1 MNRYYSLAILRR
13 SRPVILTVFVLSCV
27 FLASCGG
34 GSTKSTSSSTTPTV
48 ASVTV
53 TPASP
58 SIAMTATQQFTA
70 TAKDSSGNTMSGVTF
85 AWTSSATAVATI
97 NSSTGMATGVS
108 AGTTQISA
116 SASGVSSSADTLT
129 VTPPVIATI
138 TVTPASPSILVNA
151 TQQFAA
157 TAKDSSGNTITGVT
171 FTWASSAT
179 SVATI
184 NSSGLATGAAAGT
197 TQITATASSV
207 TSALDPLQVIT
218 PVTQT
223 TVTGTASMGLP
234 IANVPV
240 TLKDSAGKSVTG
252 TTASDGTYS
261 LSTTGMTPPFLV
273 QVQALSGNVYSV
285 SADTLTTTTI
295 NAHVLSDLIIR
306 SWYSALGQSIDTA
319 FSNPVTLP
327 APGVS
332 NVQIIANSVVQ
343 STQLWLTNAGLN
355 TAVFNVISTPFAA
368 NGTGFDSVLHDTT
381 VNVGTGT
388 VTIANGTTTQT
399 STVVYNTGT
408 DAMTIN
414 SSTTTGGVTSTNSV
428 TTVIPGTTPEQT
440 AINAINTTF
449 AAFTN
454 VVNTKGSLLA
464 AADVTPF
471 LAGNLLN
478 DGETQ
483 TQYAAILVSNF
494 VNELNVGVGTTISI
508 GQVQLIRSIDLTN
521 GLADVVFNE
530 TVLQNGVTVSGLPDV
545 AGANEFWFERSGST
559 WLIGGDNQIAQ
570 TQLQVGPGTSVG
582 AQTGSSTIAN
592 ANISSPDGN
601 LAAPSS
607 QTISGGTDNPGG
619 IGTNIFNNATFSL
632 GNQVSEGSFLQD
644 DLYADSAALNSV
656 IPAGTPFLFTI
667 TPASGPV
674 ATYTVLSN
682 AFTNETTS
690 IISPTSATA
699 SNYIGQSVTLN
710 WTLPQT
716 FPISSI
722 HLDVNVQDGPS
733 GSPGITCSSGL
744 LVAPNAT
751 SGTIAVPGTLTC
763 ASGQAVT
770 QGRIKVEVFGFNGE
784 YTTAGVYFQ

>member
-1 MNRYYSLAILRR
+1 MTRNYDLAGVCQHHLR
-13 SRPVILTVFVLSCV
+13 SFTLLVAVCI

-34 GSTKSTSSSTTPTV
+34 GTNTNSNATPIV
-48 ASVTV
+48 ASVVV
-53 TPASP
+53 TPGSP
-58 SIAMTATQQFTA
+58 SIAMNTTQQFTA
-70 TAKDSSGNTMSGVTF
+70 VAKDASGNTMSGVTF
-85 AWTSSATAVATI
+85 AWTSSATTVATI

-108 AGTTQISA
+108 AGSTQITA
-116 SASGVSSSADTLT
+116 SASGVSSSPDALT
-129 VTPPVIATI
+129 VTAPVIVTI
-138 TVTPASPSILVNA
+138 TVAPASPSIPVNA
-151 TQQFAA
+151 SQQFAA
-157 TAKDSSGNTITGVT
+157 TAKDSGGNTIAGVT
-171 FTWASSAT
+171 FTWASSAA

-184 NSSGLATGAAAGT
+184 NSSGLASGVAAGT
-197 TQITATASSV
+197 TQITAKASGV
-207 TSALDPLQVIT
+207 TSAPDALQVT
-218 PVTQT
+218 VPVTM
-223 TVTGTASMGLP
+223 VTGTASMGLP
-234 IANVPV
+234 IANVPIA
-240 TLKDSAGKSVTG
+240 LKDSAGNSVTG
-252 TTASDGTYS
+252 TTTSNGTYS
-261 LSTTGMTPPFLV
+261 LLTTGMTPPFLI
-273 QVQALSGNVYSV
+273 QVQASSGNLYSV
-285 SADTLTTTTI
+285 SADTLATTTI
-295 NAHVLSDLIIR
+295 NTHVLSDLIIR
-306 SWYSALGQSIDTA
+306 SWYSAQGQSIDTA
-319 FSNPVTLP
+319 FSNPVSLP

-332 NVQIIANSVVQ
+332 NVQIIANAVVL
-343 STQLWLTNAGLN
+343 STQLWLTNAGVN
-355 TAVFNVISTPFAA
+355 TTVFNVISTPFTAD
-368 NGTGFDSVLHDTT
+368 GTGFDSVLHDTT
-381 VNVGTGT
+381 VNAGTGT
-388 VTIANGTTTQT
+388 ITIANGTTTQT
-399 STVVYNTGT
+399 STVVYNTGS

-414 SSTTTGGVTSTNSV
+414 SSTTTAGVTSTNSV
-428 TTVIPGTTPEQT
+428 TTVIPGTTLEQT
-440 AINAINTTF
+440 AITAINTTF

-464 AADVTPF
+464 VADVTPF
-471 LAGNLLN
+471 LAGSLLN

-494 VNELNVGVGTTISI
+494 VDELSLGAGTTMSI

-521 GLADVVFNE
+521 GLADVVFNQA
-530 TVLQNGVTVSGLPDV
+530 VLQNGVTLSGLPDV
-545 AGANEFWFERSGST
+545 AGVNEYWFVRSGST

-570 TQLQVGPGTSVG
+570 TQLQVGPTTQVG

-592 ANISSPDGN
+592 ANISVPDGN

-619 IGTNIFNNATFSL
+619 IGTNILNNATFSL

-644 DLYADSAALNSV
+644 DLYADSAALSSV

-667 TPASGPV
+667 TPVSGPV

-682 AFTNETTS
+682 AFTNETIS
-690 IISPTSATA
+690 IISPTSPTA

-722 HLDVNVQDGPS
+722 HLDVNVQDGPA

-751 SGTIAVPGTLTC
+751 SGTIAVPSTLTC

>member
-1 MNRYYSLAILRR
+1 MTRNYDLAGVCQHHLR
-13 SRPVILTVFVLSCV
+13 SFTLLVGVCIFV
-27 FLASCGG
+27 ASCGG
-34 GSTKSTSSSTTPTV
+34 GTNTNSNATPTV
-48 ASVTV
+48 ASVVV
-53 TPASP
+53 TPGSP
-58 SIAMTATQQFTA
+58 SIAMNTTQQFTA
-70 TAKDSSGNTMSGVTF
+70 VAKDGSGGVMSGVTF
-85 AWTSSATAVATI
+85 AWTSSATTVATI
-97 NSSTGMATGVS
+97 NSSTGIATGVS
-108 AGTTQISA
+108 AGSTQITA
-116 SASGVSSSADTLT
+116 SASGVSSSPDALT
-129 VTPPVIATI
+129 VTAPVIATI
-138 TVTPASPSILVNA
+138 TVAPASPSIPVNA

-157 TAKDSSGNTITGVT
+157 TAKDSGGNTIAGVV
-171 FTWASSAT
+171 FTWASSAA

-184 NSSGLATGAAAGT
+184 NSSGLASGVAAGT
-197 TQITATASSV
+197 TQITAKASGV
-207 TSALDPLQVIT
+207 TSAPDALQVT
-218 PVTQT
+218 VPVTM
-223 TVTGTASMGLP
+223 VTGTASMGLP
-234 IANVPV
+234 IANVPIA
-240 TLKDSAGKSVTG
+240 LKDSAGNSVTG
-252 TTASDGTYS
+252 TTGSNGAYS
-261 LSTTGMTPPFLV
+261 LVTTGMTPPFLI

-285 SADTLTTTTI
+285 SADTLATTTI
-295 NAHVLSDLIIR
+295 NTHVLSDLIIR
-306 SWYSALGQSIDTA
+306 SWYSAQGQSIDTA
-319 FSNPVTLP
+319 FANPVSLP

-332 NVQIIANSVVQ
+332 NEQIIANAVVL
-343 STQLWLTNAGLN
+343 STQLWLTNAGVN
-355 TAVFNVISTPFAA
+355 TTVFNVISTPFTAD
-368 NGTGFDSVLHDTT
+368 GTGFDSVLHDTT

-388 VTIANGTTTQT
+388 ITIANGTTTQT
-399 STVVYNTGT
+399 STVVYNSGS

-414 SSTTTGGVTSTNSV
+414 SSTTTAGVTSTNSV

-440 AINAINTTF
+440 AITAINTTF

-464 AADVTPF
+464 VADVTPF
-471 LAGNLLN
+471 LAGSLLN

-494 VNELNVGVGTTISI
+494 VDELSLGAGATMSV

-521 GLADVVFNE
+521 GLADVVFNQA
-530 TVLQNGVTVSGLPDV
+530 VLQNGVTVSGLPDV
-545 AGANEFWFERSGST
+545 AGVNEYWFVRSGST

-570 TQLQVGPGTSVG
+570 TQLQVGPTTQVGT
-582 AQTGSSTIAN
+582 QTGSSTIAN
-592 ANISSPDGN
+592 ANISVPDGN

-667 TPASGPV
+667 TPVTGPV

-682 AFTNETTS
+682 AFTNEMTS

-722 HLDVNVQDGPS
+722 HLDVNVQDGPA

-751 SGTIAVPGTLTC
+751 SGTIAVPSTLTC